1 MDTTIEKTEALIHAT
16 RELDAMYAGDPY
28 RPRYHFTPPFGW
40 MNDINGS
47 IFWKGR
53 YHIFYQHNPEGGYW
67 KWMQWG
73 HASSVDMVHWVHHP
87 IALTPDLDGPDRGGC
102 FSGGAFVNRE
112 GIPTFIYHGIPDGT
126 CIATSD
132 DDLLITWDKHP
143 ANPVIPVPAPGEKG
157 HGDYIVYDPCAWVE
171 GDTYY
176 ALIGNTMPG
185 QIGDGTAL
193 FKSSNLVDWEFV
205 RSFYQ
210 SRREWT
216 DAEEDCAVPDF
227 YPLGDKHMLLFCSHW
242 QGTQYYL
249 GRFEDE
255 QYHVETYGR
264 MSWEGGLLGGPRS
277 LLDAQGRRIFLDWIR
292 EIRGTEQERAS
303 GWSGVMTV
311 PRILSLATD
320 GSLQIEPVPEL
331 ECLRMNPKTR
341 ENITLN
347 ADDEVSL
354 EDIHGNCLEL
364 AVEIDPGD
372 ATEVGV
378 QVLCSPDQVEQ
389 TGILYVPA
397 EGTLKIDISRSTL
410 NEVIQYPRYRSA
422 GGNERLPESE
432 RFVDAECAPFTLMD
446 KETLHLRIYVDKS
459 VVEVFANGRQC
470 ITQRVYPTR
479 ADSTGVRLVSRGG
492 QAHFRS
498 IQAWEM
504 APAF

>member
-1 MDTTIEKTEALIHAT
+1 MNTAIEKTEALIHS
-16 RELDAMYAGDPY
+16 RRVLDAMYDDDPY

-73 HASSVDMVHWVHHP
+73 HASSVDLVHWVHHP
-87 IALTPDLDGPDRGGC
+87 IALTPDLNGPDRGGC
-102 FSGGAFVNRE
+102 FSGGALVNRE

-157 HGDYIVYDPCAWVE
+157 HGEYIVFDPCAWLE

-176 ALIGNTMPG
+176 ALIGNTIPG
-185 QIGDGTAL
+185 QSGDGTAL
-193 FKSSNLVDWEFV
+193 FKSSNLVEWEFV
-205 RSFYQ
+205 RSFYE

-216 DAEEDCAVPDF
+216 DEAEDCAVPDF

-242 QGTQYYL
+242 LGTQYYL
-249 GRFEDE
+249 GRFENE
-255 QYHVETYGR
+255 QYHVESYER

-277 LLDAQGRRIFLDWIR
+277 LLDTQGRRIFFDWIR
-292 EIRGTEQERAS
+292 EIRGIEEERAS
-303 GWSGVMTV
+303 GWSGVMTL
-311 PRILSLATD
+311 PRILSLASD

-331 ECLRMNPKTR
+331 ECLRINPKER
-341 ENITLN
+341 KNITLGTDGELN
-347 ADDEVSL
+347 L
-354 EDIHGNCLEL
+354 EEIQGNCLEL

-378 QVLCSPDQVEQ
+378 QVLCSLDHAEQ

-410 NEVIQYPRYRSA
+410 NEAIQYPRYRSS
-422 GGNERLPESE
+422 GGNERLPVSE
-432 RFVDAECAPFTLMD
+432 RLVDAERAPFTLKD
-446 KETLHLRIYVDKS
+446 NETLQLRIYVDKS

-479 ADSTGVRLVSRGG
+479 ADSTGVRLLSHGG

-498 IQAWEM
+498 IQAWDM
-504 APAF
+504 APVL